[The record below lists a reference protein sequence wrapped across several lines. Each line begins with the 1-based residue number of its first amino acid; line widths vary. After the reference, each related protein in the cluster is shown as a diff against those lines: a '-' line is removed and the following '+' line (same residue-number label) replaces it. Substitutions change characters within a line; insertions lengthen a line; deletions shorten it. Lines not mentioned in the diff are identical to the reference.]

1 MSTSLVARALV
12 AGFPFLWAVFAVE
25 VSADPLKVC
34 TFSFNAPEE
43 VAVFESRLPPTDFEF
58 LDVPPRA
65 PLGETRADGATGT
78 PPAVTEDGRGWL
90 QGVCQSGVECDVV
103 VLSAEF
109 AGKFFGRYGGSLS
122 LQEMEEASCRASCDG
137 LFRAPREVFLLG
149 CNTLATK
156 DEDHRGPEVYLQVL
170 LDHDFDR
177 ASAERVVAMRY
188 GPLGPTFREAL
199 RRVFMGVPRI
209 YGFSSVAPSGPHSG
223 PMLERYFSL
232 VGDYRSHLEKLRP
245 ESPPNRALATAFAGT
260 SFVETSG
267 LAPSDPAAADRDLI
281 CGLYDERK
289 PIAERLEI
297 VKQMMTR
304 SDLLVFV
311 PSVQQFVNRHP
322 SDDMRS
328 EERVLFEEVQRN
340 QAARERVLA
349 LIDQLD
355 VSALQL
361 ELGHFAVHMGWMT
374 RERFR
379 VLVVDSARQ
388 LLRRPLTSEV
398 VDVMCEVPKH
408 EFVGDQFAAE
418 DLPEALF
425 RNAEGVRLVSCLAPP
440 DDGVSA
446 RLAAALGGEKPELRV
461 WAAHALSLRLPL
473 PDPVLLM
480 LIPHLQDPSP
490 DVTDRVRWIL
500 ETQQIRAQQPLSTE
514 VKRALKAQAPD
525 LVVEPPAPEPTPQSS
540 CRWWWCD

>member
-1 MSTSLVARALV
+1 MSTDLAARTLVACAL
-12 AGFPFLWAVFAVE
+12 FLSANFAVE
-25 VSADPLKVC
+25 VSAEPLKVC

-58 LDVPPRA
+58 VNVTPRG
-65 PLGETRADGATGT
+65 PLGQTPADVAADTTTGV
-78 PPAVTEDGRGWL
+78 AEDDGGPL
-90 QGVCQSGVECDVV
+90 QGVCQSGVQCDVAV
-103 VLSAEF
+103 FSAEF
-109 AGKFFGRYGGSLS
+109 AGKFFGRYGGTLS
-122 LQEMEEASCRASCDG
+122 LPEMEEASCQASCGG
-137 LFRAPREVFLLG
+137 LFQAPREVFLLG

-156 DEDHRGPEVYLQVL
+156 DEDHRGPAVYLQVL
-170 LDHDFDR
+170 LNHDFDR

-199 RRVFMGVPRI
+199 RRIFMGVPRI
-209 YGFSSVAPSGPHSG
+209 YGFSSVAPSAPHSG
-223 PMLERYFSL
+223 PMLERYFGL

-245 ESPPNRALATAFAGT
+245 DGPPNRALAAAFAGT
-260 SFVETSG
+260 SFVETTG
-267 LAPSDPAAADRDLI
+267 LSRSEPAAADRDLI
-281 CGLYDERK
+281 CGLYDERQ
-289 PIAERLEI
+289 PVAHRLEI
-297 VKQMMTR
+297 VQQMMAR

-322 SDDMRS
+322 SDKMQG
-328 EERVLFEEVQRN
+328 EERELFEEIRRN

-349 LIDQLD
+349 LVDQLD

-374 RERFR
+374 GEQFR
-379 VLVVDSARQ
+379 ALVVDAARQ

-408 EFVGDQFAAE
+408 ELVGDQFAAE
-418 DLPEALF
+418 DLPETLF

-440 DDGVSA
+440 GDAVSA
-446 RLAAALGGEKPELRV
+446 RLAGALDAEKPELRS

-480 LIPHLQDPSP
+480 LIAHLHDPSS
-490 DVTDRVRWIL
+490 DVTDRVRWIF
-500 ETQQIRAQQPLSTE
+500 EAQQPLSSD
-514 VKRALKAQAPD
+514 VKRALKAQAPE
-525 LVVEPPAPEPTPQSS
+525 LVVEPPAPQPTPQRS